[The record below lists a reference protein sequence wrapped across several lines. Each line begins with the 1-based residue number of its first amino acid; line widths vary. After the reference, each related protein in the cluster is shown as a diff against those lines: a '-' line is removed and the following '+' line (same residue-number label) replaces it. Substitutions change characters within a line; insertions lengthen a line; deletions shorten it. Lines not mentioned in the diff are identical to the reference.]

1 MFLGVHGY
9 QIYISFLQVSRYRDQ
24 HVLVAVS
31 VALFGCFGFAIYPIC
46 LELLVEVTYPIAE
59 ATSSGLAVISG

>member
-1 MFLGVHGY
+1 M
-9 QIYISFLQVSRYRDQ
+9 
-24 HVLVAVS
+24 LVALS
-31 VALFGCFGFAIYPIC
+31 ISLFGFFGLAIYPII

>member
-1 MFLGVHGY
+1 MAL
-9 QIYISFLQVSRYRDQ
+9 
-24 HVLVAVS
+24 S
-31 VALFGCFGFAIYPIC
+31 VGLFGCFGFAIYPIC